1 MSAAEPA
8 PLTGARLIFGAFA
21 LALVNFVVVL
31 DSTIANVSVPHIAG
45 GLAVSPTQGT
55 WVITSYAVA
64 DAITVPLTGWLALR
78 FGTVRWFLASLV
90 GFGIF
95 SMLCGLSTTLEGLVA
110 FRILQGLSGGPLMP
124 LTQTLLVRIFPPQRR
139 PIGLALWAMTTTM
152 APIIGPILGGSI
164 S

>member
-21 LALVNFVVVL
+21 LALANFVVVL

-95 SMLCGLSTTLEGLVA
+95 SMPCGLSTTLEGLVA